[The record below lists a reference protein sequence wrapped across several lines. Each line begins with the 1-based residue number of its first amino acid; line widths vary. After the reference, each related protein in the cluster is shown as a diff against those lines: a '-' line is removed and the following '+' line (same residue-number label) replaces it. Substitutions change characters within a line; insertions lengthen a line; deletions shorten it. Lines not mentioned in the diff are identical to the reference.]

1 MSAKRDYYEVLGVER
16 GASAED
22 IKKAYRKLAVKY
34 HPDKNPGDK
43 AAEEKFKELGEAYEA
58 LSDPQKRGA
67 YDQFGHAA
75 FDPRMRA
82 GAGGGGPRGGA
93 GGFHDPFDIFREV
106 FAGGGG
112 GGSIFEEMFGEGQRN
127 PTGPRRGSDLRYDL
141 ELEFEEAVLGCEKEI
156 SITKL
161 DQCEA
166 CHGEGGEKG
175 SSIKPCGTC
184 GGRGQIIRSRGIF
197 SVAQTCPDCDGA
209 GQKIDKPCR
218 TCRGSGRRERAS
230 KIKLKIPPGV
240 DNGARLRSAGNG
252 ESGMRGGP
260 PGDLYVVLHV
270 REHGLFNRDGDDLIC
285 EVPVTF
291 SQAALGADIE
301 VPTMSG
307 RSTVRMPSGTQHG
320 TVFRLRGKGVTNI
333 QGHGVGDLLVRVQI
347 EVPTKLTAEQR
358 AKLVEFAE
366 LCQDDNVRED
376 ATGFFT
382 KAKGFFKK
390 GD

>member
-1 MSAKRDYYEVLGVER
+1 MSAKRDYYQVLEVER
-16 GASAED
+16 GVSAED
-22 IKKAYRKLAVKY
+22 LKKSYRKLAVKY

-58 LSDPQKRGA
+58 LSDPQKRAA

-82 GAGGGGPRGGA
+82 GAGAPRGSA

-112 GGSIFEEMFGEGQRN
+112 GGGSIFEELFSDGQRSN
-127 PTGPRRGSDLRYDL
+127 STGPRRGSDLRYDL

-156 SITKL
+156 NISKL
-161 DQCEA
+161 DQCES
-166 CHGEGGEKG
+166 CHGAGGEKG

-184 GGRGQIIRSRGIF
+184 GGRGQIIRSKGIF
-197 SVAQTCPDCDGA
+197 SVAQTCPDCSGA

-218 TCRGSGRRERAS
+218 ACRGSGRRERAS

-252 ESGMRGGP
+252 ESGTRGGP
-260 PGDLYVVLHV
+260 AGDLYVVLHV
-270 REHGLFNRDGDDLIC
+270 RDHGLFSRDGDDLIC
-285 EVPVTF
+285 EVPITF
-291 SQAALGADIE
+291 TQAALGADVV
-301 VPTMSG
+301 VPTMTG
-307 RSTVRMPSGTQHG
+307 RSTVRMPSGTQNG
-320 TVFRLRGKGVTNI
+320 TVFRIRGKGVNNI

-347 EVPTKLTAEQR
+347 EVPTKLNAEQR

-366 LCQDDNVRED
+366 LCKDDNVHPD
-376 ATGFFT
+376 GTGFFT
-382 KAKGFFKK
+382 KAKEFFK
-390 GD
+390 

>member
-22 IKKAYRKLAVKY
+22 IKKSYRKLAVKF

-82 GAGGGGPRGGA
+82 GAGGGSRG
-93 GGFHDPFDIFREV
+93 GGFHDPADIFREV
-106 FAGGGG
+106 FGGG
-112 GGSIFEEMFGEGQRN
+112 GGSIFEELFSEGQRN
-127 PTGPRRGSDLRYDL
+127 PAGPRRGSDLRYDL
-141 ELEFEEAVLGCEKEI
+141 ELDFEEAVLGCEKEI

-161 DQCEA
+161 DQCETCRGA
-166 CHGEGGEKG
+166 GGEQG

-184 GGRGQIIRSRGIF
+184 GGRGQIIRSKGIF

-209 GQKIDKPCR
+209 GQKLDKPCR
-218 TCRGSGRRERAS
+218 SCRGSGRRERAS

-252 ESGMRGGP
+252 ESGTRGGP
-260 PGDLYVVLHV
+260 SGDLYVVLHV
-270 REHGLFNRDGDDLIC
+270 RDHGLFSRDGDDLIC
-285 EVPVTF
+285 EVPITF
-291 SQAALGADIE
+291 TQAALGSDIE

-307 RSTVRMPSGTQHG
+307 RTTVRMPSGTQNG
-320 TVFRLRGKGVTNI
+320 TVFRIRGKGVQNI

-358 AKLVEFAE
+358 AKLVEFAAMFE
-366 LCQDDNVRED
+366 DDSVHPD
-376 ATGFFT
+376 GTSFFR